1 MIMVEAISW
10 LERGKN
16 MLINEAAKKCNIT
29 KKAIQYYVE
38 QGLITPNV
46 LENGYKDFS
55 EDEVKRLKQIVLYR
69 RLDLSISEIKKVF
82 VNPGEIKSILYQRTL
97 ELEREKVKQELL
109 ERLNKGEDIEK
120 LEKEINTIDSKSII
134 VKKLMEL
141 FPSYYG
147 KFISLN
153 FSRYLTG
160 SIETEEQ
167 MEAFSQIIEFFDNAP
182 EIEIPEDLKAY
193 LDEYLEFYSG
203 EEGTEKINS
212 IIQGKEK
219 AFQNIDEFVKA
230 NKQILDNYM
239 EYKQSE
245 EYKNSPAYKF
255 MELMKE
261 FCQTNGYYDIFIPA
275 MRKLSPLYNQY
286 YEQMLVVNEEFE
298 KKYPEY
304 MKK

>member
-1 MIMVEAISW
+1 
-10 LERGKN
+10 

-69 RLDLSISEIKKVF
+69 RLDLSISEIKKVL

-134 VKKLMEL
+134 IKKLMDL

-147 KFISLN
+147 KFISVN

-212 IIQGKEK
+212 IIQGKEE

-230 NKQILDNYM
+230 NKQILDHYM

-286 YEQMLVVNEEFE
+286 YEQMLVANEEFE

-304 MKK
+304 VKG